1 MDGSPALS
9 DTRHGCCQ
17 PRWGTGTH
25 PALPTKPADTPLS
38 LALTFL
44 GIQNRGHPESAAGV
58 LVANV
63 SHLLS
68 ALVLNSLG
76 RVITRDDTV
85 ALVAALLHIF
95 SPAGLF
101 LSAPYAEAPFALL
114 SFSGYLLYAQS
125 CATTRSPLA
134 RDAQIILAGVL
145 FGVATAFRSN
155 GISHGVPFAWE
166 FVQHLLA
173 LPRRPLPA
181 IRRLI
186 PLGIGGICVAAGS
199 VVPQF
204 IAYRRFCEPSASLQ
218 RPWCQGRL
226 GSIYAFVQVHYW

>member
-1 MDGSPALS
+1 VNVPPYRTPTWLLSAALRA
-9 DTRHGCCQ
+9 DTY
-17 PRWGTGTH
+17 PM
-25 PALPTKPADTPLS
+25 LPMKRADTPLLLVFTS
-38 LALTFL
+38 L
-44 GIQNRGHPESAAGV
+44 GIQNRGHLESAAGV

-68 ALVLNSLG
+68 ALVLESLG
-76 RVITRDDTV
+76 RVITGDNRV
-85 ALVAALLHIF
+85 ALVAALLHVF

-114 SFSGYLLYAQS
+114 SFLGYLLYAKS
-125 CATTRSPLA
+125 CVTRRPLA

-145 FGVATAFRSN
+145 FGVATTFRSN

-166 FVQHLLA
+166 FIQHLLT

-186 PLGIGGICVAAGS
+186 PLGMGGICVAAGS

-204 IAYRRFCEPSASLQ
+204 IAYRRFCDPAASVQ
-218 RPWCQGRL
+218 RPWCHGRL